1 MILKG
6 FKEKSI
12 KKHLRSLLNKSER
25 ASKTQ
30 VVDSVGVI
38 VNADEVSDLE
48 MFNTLVSK
56 LNITPNK
63 FKVIAFT
70 ETENLELVSWHTC
83 FNPEDIGW
91 RGAIRNSE
99 LETFLQ
105 TNFDLLISFYT
116 TDTLRLKI
124 LTAKSEARFKA
135 SIFQGDPRLND
146 LIIHTPLNDFNAFET
161 ELLKYLQVFKILKHE
176 A

>member
-12 KKHLRSLLNKSER
+12 KKHLRSLLNRSE
-25 ASKTQ
+25 SFTKTQ
-30 VVDSVGVI
+30 IVNNVGVI
-38 VNADEVSDLE
+38 VNADEVLDLE

-56 LNITPNK
+56 LNISPNK
-63 FKVIAFT
+63 LKVIAFT
-70 ETENLELVSWHTC
+70 ETENLELISWQTC
-83 FNPEDIGW
+83 FSTKDIGW
-91 RGAIRNSE
+91 RGAIKNNE
-99 LETFLQ
+99 LEAFLQ

-116 TDTLRLKI
+116 TDSFLLKI
-124 LTAKSEARFKA
+124 LTAKSEARFKT

-146 LIIHTPLNDFNAFET
+146 LIIHTPLNNFDAFET